1 MNRQEKA
8 KDYFMKGYNCS
19 QSVFAAFADIY
30 GIEEETALKLSC
42 SFGAGM
48 GRMREVCGAV
58 SGMFLAAGLECGNT
72 DPKDQVH
79 KKENY
84 ETVRMLADKFK
95 EKNQT
100 IICRELLGIR
110 KAEKEAAPSERTEEY
125 YKTRPC
131 VKMVM
136 DAAGILEEY
145 LIKQGSI
152 VETQTGEAEK

>member
-1 MNRQEKA
+1 MDRQEKA
-8 KDYFMKGYNCS
+8 KEYFLKGYNCA
-19 QSVFAAFADIY
+19 QSVFAAFADLY

-58 SGMFLAAGLECGNT
+58 SGMFLVAGLECGNI
-72 DPKDQVH
+72 DPSDQ
-79 KKENY
+79 KQKIKNY
-84 ETVRMLADKFK
+84 ETVRMLANRFK

-110 KAEKEAAPSERTEEY
+110 AAEKSAAPSARTEEY

-131 VKMVM
+131 VRTVM

-145 LIKQGSI
+145 LLDFPD
-152 VETQTGEAEK
+152 

>member
-8 KDYFMKGYNCS
+8 KEYFMKGYNCS

-58 SGMFLAAGLECGNT
+58 SGMFLAAGLECGNI
-72 DPKDQVH
+72 DPKDQVR

-84 ETVRMLADKFK
+84 ETVRMLADRFR

-152 VETQTGEAEK
+152 VEDQTGEAEK

>member
-72 DPKDQVH
+72 DPKDQVR

-152 VETQTGEAEK
+152 VEPHAGEDEK